1 MMFRMFTTTG
11 ICLRKNN
18 LSYEAV
24 FIGIPMKTAHFRT
37 CPHRNCVRIF
47 EHNFAE
53 GKAKKRK
60 HTDVW

>member
-1 MMFRMFTTTG
+1 MFLKGWF
-11 ICLRKNN
+11 ICVFPHNNQKWGEIHPFLRAC
-18 LSYEAV
+18 LIS
-24 FIGIPMKTAHFRT
+24 R
-37 CPHRNCVRIF
+37 CVRIF